1 MLRKT
6 SQPTDDYGRAEVL
19 LTRATA
25 AYRATQ
31 YLEALAHAQDALQ
44 LAQQNLE
51 REPRWAAL
59 LDRAYKRMAECYDR
73 RTDFAE
79 MERVL
84 EEWANATKRPEGK
97 VENLALWARMC
108 YRRGDYPQAL
118 RALDEGASLAQSC
131 GYALGLATVLRFR
144 ADVLWLSGEV
154 ERAIS
159 TAQQALA
166 LFERIDNPEGRA
178 RTLNTLGIGYAYLG
192 DYYQA
197 IVHWLRAIQLYES
210 LDERFGLS
218 VICSNT
224 GEAYQN
230 LYAMRTA
237 LFYHQ
242 RASDLLEGKVTSD
255 IARNLGVDLV
265 ATGRVEEGLAY
276 LQRAVQLAN
285 EKGEMDNLLQALA
298 SLAEAHWQLQDYAQA
313 ESVALELLT
322 LAQARGARR
331 HLLRAELVLGY
342 CALAAGDASK
352 AQEYFHEAFVESQ
365 GLSDQALIWRAHAA
379 LADAFSQTQPE
390 TAAMHYSIAADI
402 LNQIAQSIGDL
413 QLRETFCSA
422 PLVAKV
428 LNAAAQSQS

>member
-19 LTRATA
+19 LGRARA

-31 YLEALAHAQDALQ
+31 YLEAIAHAQDALQ
-44 LAQQNLE
+44 LIQQHLE
-51 REPRWAAL
+51 REPRWAVL
-59 LDRAYKRMAECYDR
+59 LDRAYKQIAECHDR

-79 MERVL
+79 MRKTL
-84 EEWANATKRPEGK
+84 ELWAEATKRPEGR
-97 VENLALWARMC
+97 VENLALQARMH
-108 YRRGDYPQAL
+108 YRRGEYEQAF
-118 RALDEGASLAQSC
+118 RILDEGASLAQTCS
-131 GYALGLATVLRFR
+131 YAAGLATILRFR
-144 ADVLWLSGEV
+144 ADVLWLDGQV
-154 ERAIS
+154 ERAIP

-178 RTLNTLGIGYAYLG
+178 RTLNTLGIAYTYLG

-242 RASDLLEGKVTSD
+242 RASDLLDGKLTSD
-255 IARNLGVDLV
+255 LSRNLGVDLV
-265 ATGRVEEGLAY
+265 AVGRAEEGLGY
-276 LQRAVQLAN
+276 LQRAVHIAKDN
-285 EKGEMDNLLQALA
+285 GEMDNLLQALA
-298 SLAEAHWQLQDYAQA
+298 SLAEAYWQLERYAEA
-313 ESVALELLT
+313 EAVALELLT
-322 LAQARGARR
+322 LAQERNAKR

-365 GLSDQALIWRAHAA
+365 ATSDRALIWRTHAA
-379 LADAFSQTQPE
+379 LADAFNQAQPE

-402 LNQIAQSIGDL
+402 LEQIAGSIGDP
-413 QLRETFCSA
+413 QLRENFRSA
-422 PLVAKV
+422 PLVARV
-428 LNAAAQSQS
+428 LKAASQS

>member
-19 LTRATA
+19 LARATA
-25 AYRATQ
+25 AYRTTQ
-31 YLEALAHAQDALQ
+31 YLEALAYAQDALQ

-51 REPRWAAL
+51 HEPRWAVL
-59 LDRAYKRMAECYDR
+59 LDQAYKRMTECHDR
-73 RTDFAE
+73 RTNFTE
-79 MERVL
+79 MAQVL
-84 EEWANATKRPEGK
+84 EAWAGATKRPEGK
-97 VENLALWARMC
+97 VENLALWARMY
-108 YRRGDYPQAL
+108 YRRGDYEQAF
-118 RALDEGASLAQSC
+118 RALDEGASLAQAC
-131 GYALGLATVLRFR
+131 GYAAGLATVLRFR

-159 TAQQALA
+159 TAQQALVI
-166 LFERIDNPEGRA
+166 FERVDNLEGRA
-178 RTLNTLGIGYAYLG
+178 RTLNTLGISYTYLG

-197 IVHWLRAIQLYES
+197 IVHWLRAIQLYET

-224 GEAYQN
+224 GEAYQS

-242 RASDLLEGKVTSD
+242 RASDLLEGKLTSD
-255 IARNLGVDLV
+255 LARNLGVDLV
-265 ATGRVEEGLAY
+265 AVGRIEEGLAH
-276 LQRAVQLAN
+276 LQRAVQIAREN
-285 EKGEMDNLLQALA
+285 GEMDNLLQALA
-298 SLAEAHWQLQDYAQA
+298 SLAEAYWQIEDWQKA
-313 ESVALELLT
+313 EPTALELLT
-322 LAQARGARR
+322 LAQARDAKR

-342 CALAAGDASK
+342 CALAAGDLTK
-352 AQEYFHEAFVESQ
+352 AQEFFHEAFVESQ
-365 GLSDQALIWRAHAA
+365 ATSDRSLIWRTHAA
-379 LADAFSQTQPE
+379 LADAFSQTQPD

-402 LNQIAQSIGDL
+402 LNQIAKSIGDL

-428 LNAAAQSQS
+428 LSAAARSCL

>member
-19 LTRATA
+19 LGRAQA

-31 YLEALAHAQDALQ
+31 YLEALNHAQDALQ
-44 LAQQNLE
+44 IIQTNLE

-59 LDRAYKRMAECYDR
+59 LDQAYKRMVECHDR
-73 RTDFAE
+73 RADFAQ
-79 MERVL
+79 MHQTL
-84 EEWANATKRPEGK
+84 ETWAAATKRPEGK
-97 VENLALWARMC
+97 VEALALWARMH
-108 YRRGDYPQAL
+108 YRRGEYEQAF

-131 GYALGLATVLRFR
+131 GYAAGLATVLRFR

-166 LFERIDNPEGRA
+166 LFERIDNLEGRA
-178 RTLNTLGIGYAYLG
+178 RTLNTLGISYTYLG

-242 RASDLLEGKVTSD
+242 RASDLLEGNVTSD

-276 LQRAVQLAN
+276 LQRAVALAK

-298 SLAEAHWQLQDYAQA
+298 SLAEAYWQLEDFAQA
-313 ESVALELLT
+313 ETVALELLT
-322 LAQARGARR
+322 LAQKRDAKR

-342 CALAAGDASK
+342 CALAAGDHVK

-365 GLSDQALIWRAHAA
+365 ATSDRALIWRTHAA
-379 LADAFSQTQPE
+379 LAEAFSHTQPE

-402 LNQIAQSIGDL
+402 LEQIAKSIGDL
-413 QLRETFCSA
+413 QLRQTFYSA

-428 LNAAAQSQS
+428 LNAAAQSRL